1 MKKYLAMLL
10 VVALMLSLAAC
21 SGNTTAPTETAST
34 EASASTETAAP
45 SVASESAVE
54 NADPNAA
61 DYTYVQ
67 KAGAPF
73 DLIGYYANADF
84 SECETIVRS
93 TGGVVSV
100 PDDPKTS
107 IPKAKEKY
115 TIGFSCYYTVDEVG
129 AMILDNMK
137 KYAEEA
143 GVELLVNDANYD
155 QNAQN
160 QAVEQW
166 VTQGVDGVIIA
177 PCDFTGV
184 QGALDSLKKANIP
197 VVTLN
202 APLAGETD
210 SVVMGECV
218 EQGSLA
224 AQILIDKLKASGS
237 DMKGVITISTL
248 NFVHPNAATREKGF
262 RDAFKDYPDIEFV
275 NLTGVSPEDHYA
287 QFEGA
292 LASHGDNLIGAFGLY
307 SSATIG
313 LLNAAKANK
322 SNVPITSI
330 DNDKVILEAIN
341 NGEILGSCCYSSTTP
356 AFWCMSAIVN
366 KLNGVDIPGAY
377 FYQNVNVTKD
387 NVEEM
392 FEHYYNGLTLAEYSS
407 GQTEKK

>member
-1 MKKYLAMLL
+1 MKKYVAILLAI
-10 VVALMLSLAAC
+10 VLMLSLAAC
-21 SGNTTAPTETAST
+21 SAAETEKTDEKVPTEASEDST
-34 EASASTETAAP
+34 EATDSTAP
-45 SVASESAVE
+45 ADDESSNAVE
-54 NADPNAA
+54 

-67 KAGAPF
+67 EAGTVF

-84 SECETIVRS
+84 SECETTVRG

-100 PDDPKTS
+100 PDDPMTA
-107 IPKAKEKY
+107 IPKANEAY

-137 KYAEEA
+137 KYAKEA
-143 GVELLVNDANYD
+143 GVELLINDANYD

-166 VTQGVDGVIIA
+166 ITQEVDGVIIA

-184 QGALDSLKKANIP
+184 QGALDALKEASIP
-197 VVTLN
+197 VITLN
-202 APLAGETD
+202 APLAGEVD
-210 SVVMGECV
+210 AVVMGECV
-218 EQGSLA
+218 EQGALS
-224 AQILIDKLKASGS
+224 AQILIDQLEASGS

-262 RDAFKDYPDIEFV
+262 RDAFKDYQGIEFV
-275 NLTGVSPEDHYA
+275 NLTGVSPEDHYT

-292 LASHGDNLIGAFGLY
+292 LANYGDNLIGAFGLY

-313 LLNAAKANK
+313 ILNGAKANK
-322 SNVPITSI
+322 SDVPITSI

-341 NGEILGSCCYSSTTP
+341 NGEILGSCCYSSTAP

-366 KLNGVDIPGAY
+366 LLNGVDIPGAY
-377 FYQNVNVTKD
+377 FYENVNVTQD
-387 NVEEM
+387 NVDEM
-392 FEHYYNGLTLAEYSS
+392 FEHYYNGLTIDEYSS
-407 GQTEKK
+407 GQTE